1 MFKFISATLILWM
14 SLFSGISKAG
24 ERPVV
29 LFDEGHGQKFLIEK
43 SGPLDLSNLSELF
56 KQKGLTVKS
65 SSAKISD
72 DVLSGASALVIS
84 GPFIPF
90 SVEEIDS
97 IVNFIKRGGRLCIML
112 HIGQPVVE
120 LLHRLEVDV
129 SNGVIREREGVIE
142 GETLNFHVTRL
153 ADHELN
159 KGLKQFNIY
168 GGWALMN
175 IGDNAGVIAETG
187 PTSWVD
193 LNGNKRFSAGDA
205 VQSFGVA
212 VAGTIGKGR
221 FVVFGDDAIF
231 QNKFLD
237 DVNILLGKNLV
248 EWLIEGS

>member
-1 MFKFISATLILWM
+1 MFKLISATLILWV

-29 LFDEGHGQKFLIEK
+29 LFDQGHGQKFLIEK
-43 SGPLDLSNLSELF
+43 TGPLDLSNLSELF
-56 KQKGLTVKS
+56 RQKGFTVKS
-65 SSAKISD
+65 SNAKILD
-72 DVLSGASALVIS
+72 EVLSDASALIIS
-84 GPFIPF
+84 GPFVPF
-90 SVEEIDS
+90 SSEEIDS

-112 HIGQPVVE
+112 HIGQPVAE

-142 GETLNFHVTRL
+142 GESLNFHVTRL
-153 ADHELN
+153 VGHDLN

-175 IGDNAGVIAETG
+175 TGDNTAIIAETS

-193 LNGNKRFSAGDA
+193 LDSDKKFSVGDA

-212 VAGTIGKGR
+212 VAGKIGEGR

-237 DVNILLGKNLV
+237 EVNILLGKNLV
-248 EWLIEGS
+248 EWLVR